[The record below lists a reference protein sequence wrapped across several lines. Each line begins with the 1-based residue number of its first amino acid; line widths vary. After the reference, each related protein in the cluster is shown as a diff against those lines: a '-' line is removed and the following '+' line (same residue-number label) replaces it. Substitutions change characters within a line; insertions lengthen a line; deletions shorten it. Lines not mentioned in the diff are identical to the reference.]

1 MLADEP
7 TGALDS
13 DTSVQIMDLIK
24 EIAGERLVIM
34 VTHNPELAQQYSTR
48 IVRLTDGVV
57 VDDSDPFVE
66 DETGEEIAAPLA
78 EQPKVKGKKQKKT
91 SMSFLTAFGLSG
103 RNLLTKKG
111 RTLITSIA
119 GSIGIIGVCLVL
131 ALSSGFGGYITR
143 TEEDMLSAYPIQ
155 VTETTMDYE
164 TIMNNMMNGM
174 MKPDLDR
181 MDDKVYVNSFLTK
194 LSEGMTVKNNITREY
209 LDYIAAMDP
218 SLYGAIQ
225 YGYGMSLNENLYTEV
240 EINPGVL
247 TPDTSDDKGQ
257 SKNWVG
263 QGDLR
268 LLQHVAQFRRGRRI
282 FFDGVAPV
290 LAGFHIQQD
299 ARHGRSYVRRLRTV
313 RALPVRGHRGKNA
326 RERG

>member
-1 MLADEP
+1 
-7 TGALDS
+7 
-13 DTSVQIMDLIK
+13 
-24 EIAGERLVIM
+24 
-34 VTHNPELAQQYSTR
+34 
-48 IVRLTDGVV
+48 
-57 VDDSDPFVE
+57 
-66 DETGEEIAAPLA
+66 
-78 EQPKVKGKKQKKT
+78 
-91 SMSFLTAFGLSG
+91 MSFLTAFGLSG

-218 SLYGAIQ
+218 LA
-225 YGYGMSLNENLYTEV
+225 V
-240 EINPGVL
+240 RRDPVR
-247 TPDTSDDKGQ
+247 
-257 SKNWVG
+257 V
-263 QGDLR
+263 R
-268 LLQHVAQFRRGRRI
+268 HVAQRELIYRSGDQSRR
-282 FFDGVAPV
+282 A
-290 LAGFHIQQD
+290 D
-299 ARHGRSYVRRLRTV
+299 ARCFGR
-313 RALPVRGHRGKNA
+313 
-326 RERG
+326 